1 MTLSF
6 DKVMELA
13 ALSKGPVFLNAALQQ
28 IHPQEGQVFC
38 EVDTEVD
45 YEGAGQVIYGSLVE
59 YLGEED
65 VAIFSAEHG
74 VEHGLQHRV
83 VCVDYADSTPEDRT
97 PRGMVLI
104 LQH

>member
-1 MTLSF
+1 MTLTF
-6 DKVMELA
+6 DKVMELS

-38 EVDTEVD
+38 EVDTEIDV
-45 YEGAGQVIYGSLVE
+45 EGEGFVSYGSLVE
-59 YLGEED
+59 YVGETD

-74 VEHGLQHRV
+74 VEHRV
-83 VCVDYADSTPEDRT
+83 VCVDYADSDPVDRT